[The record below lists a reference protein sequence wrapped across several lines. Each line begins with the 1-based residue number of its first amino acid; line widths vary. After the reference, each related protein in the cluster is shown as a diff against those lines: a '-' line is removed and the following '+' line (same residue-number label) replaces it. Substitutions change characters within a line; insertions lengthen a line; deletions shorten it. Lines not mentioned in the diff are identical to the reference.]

1 MTDAVYV
8 PALPHDDARH
18 LAAQHFLV
26 EEAAALDAKAWEAW
40 LRMLHDE
47 ISYVMPVR
55 VTTAV
60 GDGLDERVDMAHFDE
75 DLYSLR
81 KRVER
86 LRTDHAWT
94 EDPPSRT
101 RHVVSN
107 VRTHATSSEGEID
120 VSSSLLLLRS
130 RGDTRPLEV
139 VSAGRDDHLVRVGER
154 WLLRSRRIHGDE
166 AVLRTQNLA
175 ILL

>member
-1 MTDAVYV
+1 MNDVAYV

-26 EEAAALDAKAWEAW
+26 EEAAALDARAWEAW

-55 VTTAV
+55 VTTAA
-60 GDGLDERVDMAHFDE
+60 GNEFDELADMAHFDE
-75 DLYSLR
+75 DRYSLH

-86 LRTDHAWT
+86 LLTDHAWT

-107 VRTHATSSEGEID
+107 VRTHATSSDGEVD
-120 VSSSLLLLRS
+120 VSSSLVLLRS

-139 VSAGRDDHLVRVGER
+139 VSAGRDDHLTRVGDR
-154 WLLRSRRIHGDE
+154 WLLRSRRIHVDE